1 MLEKLEDMTSV
12 TPDQWGIVLDPSDLC
27 KRTVVETEHLHRYNR
42 LRHRLRKRLRQ
53 LRLTQL
59 TNQVT
64 V

>member
-12 TPDQWGIVLDPSDLC
+12 TLDPSDLC
-27 KRTVVETEHLHRYNR
+27 KRTVVEAEHLHRYNR